1 MADGTEKLSKTVENI
16 IERLGQS
23 RDIVQYFQDIA
34 KLTSLSA
41 VDAKALQDALKG
53 VSKSSK
59 EILTNFEDAS
69 KGVKTTT
76 AAQKDLIKSLKTQQ
90 SIEIEVNKALKSQG
104 FNQNQIQKILQKTG
118 AAREK
123 YLYSAIDALDY
134 DIGAVVAA
142 ADMYD
147 LQSSNVK
154 QSQENLRLAKNYNQ
168 SLGLAGGL
176 IGGIGEGLKKV
187 GFDFGIV
194 NDALTEAK
202 EKMTDVAE
210 EVTDSGDRVASLANK
225 FRILG
230 AGAASLGKNLVR
242 GLVDPLFLTEQLVA
256 GILAVDNQAGNLA
269 KNFGISYR
277 QALGISDSLN
287 DAANASYL
295 LNVTTAGTSEA
306 FIEINNR
313 YGTFA
318 KLNTNNLETFQQ
330 LKEVVGLSAESIGKI
345 SDITVLTGK
354 AAEDVSK
361 EFLGQAKALALQNNL
376 ALNEKEIFDALKDV
390 SAATLLSLKG
400 QPEVLATTVVK
411 AKALGVSLQEV
422 ERIAASLLDFESSIT
437 SELEAELL
445 TGKNLNLERARFF
458 ALSNNIAG
466 VAEEITK
473 QIGNAE
479 NFSRMNVIQQE
490 ALAKSVGM
498 QREELAKALMER
510 KAMASLEGVEGKTA
524 KERFD
529 NLVKEVGLEEA
540 KRRLGDESLSNMYAN
555 QNLQERMAAA
565 MTKVQEVF
573 VSLAEPLMP
582 VLDALAGILDYVGP
596 IVGFLGKA
604 IKLTVEWG
612 KYLIPIYG
620 AYKLIALYQKRG
632 ALQAIAANALN
643 KVGLVTDRQK
653 VFWKSRE
660 VYFGNLKAGA
670 SQKNAILDNASIV
683 NSVRKTAL
691 GKIEI
696 LQENLKNKKKQKG
709 VVIENLSF
717 GAKLRNL
724 AALGREIVMTNLL
737 RLKKAGSMLLDV
749 GKLALQSAIA
759 VAQTPI
765 IGPLLITA
773 AVAGA
778 VALGSSVLKR
788 FKGDDVVS
796 PGYGRRTL
804 LAPEGAI
811 ELNNKDTVI
820 AGTNLG
826 GGGGM
831 SLDISPMVA
840 ELQAI
845 RTVLNQILS
854 KEGMVYI
861 DTTKVGTAFAMGT
874 SKLQ

>member
-1 MADGTEKLSKTVENI
+1 MANNIDKNVEQI
-16 IERLGQS
+16 IERLQES
-23 RDIVQYFQDIA
+23 RNIVEYFQQIA
-34 KLTSLSA
+34 KLTGIGA
-41 VDAKALQDALKG
+41 EDAKALEQALKG
-53 VSKSSK
+53 VSKDTK
-59 EILTNFEDAS
+59 DILNNFEGVR
-69 KGVKTTT
+69 KGTRKT
-76 AAQKDLIKSLKTQQ
+76 ADIQKDLARSLKTERN
-90 SIEIEVNKALKSQG
+90 SRTEINNLLNKAGLSQSKARRFLEDTVKNSG
-104 FNQNQIQKILQKTG
+104 YLLEAKKKLSAADYKILEASVAQ
-118 AAREK
+118 
-123 YLYSAIDALDY
+123 YSISKEN
-134 DIGAVVAA
+134 IET
-142 ADMYD
+142 
-147 LQSSNVK
+147 NT
-154 QSQENLRLAKNYNQ
+154 ENLEIAKNYNKA
-168 SLGLAGGL
+168 LGLSGGL
-176 IGGIGEGLKKV
+176 VGGVADGLKKV
-187 GFDFGIV
+187 GFESSIV
-194 NDALTEAK
+194 NDALEEARDN
-202 EKMTDVAE
+202 MLSVAE
-210 EVTDSGDRVASLANK
+210 EITEGGTKAATLGQK
-225 FRILG
+225 FKVLG
-230 AGAASLGKNLVR
+230 AGASSLGINLAK
-242 GLVDPLFLTEQLVA
+242 GLLDPLVITQQIVA
-256 GILAVDNQAGNLA
+256 GIFEVDNQAGNLA

-295 LNVTTAGTSEA
+295 LNVTTAGVSEA

-318 KLNTNNLETFQQ
+318 KLNTGNLETFQQ

-345 SDITVLTGK
+345 SDITLLTGK

-376 ALNEKEIFDALKDV
+376 ALNEKEIFDSIKDV

-411 AKALGVSLQEV
+411 AKALGVSLGEV
-422 ERIAASLLDFESSIT
+422 EKIAESLLDFESSIT

-479 NFSRMNVIQQE
+479 NFSKMNVIQQE

-510 KAMASLEGVEGKTA
+510 KAMAALEGTEGATA

-529 NLVKEVGLEEA
+529 NLVKEVGMEEA

-565 MTKVQEVF
+565 MSKVQEIF

-582 VLDALAGILDYVGP
+582 VLDALAGILNFIGP
-596 IVGFLGKA
+596 VVGFLGKA
-604 IKLTVEWG
+604 IKFTVEWG
-612 KYLIPIYG
+612 KYLIPVYG

-643 KVGLVTDRQK
+643 KVGLITDRQK
-653 VFWKSRE
+653 AFWKGRE
-660 VYFGNLKAGA
+660 VYFENVKAGLTK
-670 SQKNAILDNASIV
+670 QHLLFDKASIV
-683 NSVRKTAL
+683 NSVRKTLL

-696 LQENLKNKKKQKG
+696 FQEGVKNRLKQIG
-709 VVIENLSF
+709 VFLENSTFLV
-717 GAKLRNL
+717 KLKNL
-724 AALGREIVMTNLL
+724 AALGREIFMTNLL
-737 RLKKAGSMLLDV
+737 RLKKAATMALDV

-759 VAQTPI
+759 VAQTPVV
-765 IGPLLITA
+765 GPLLIGA
-773 AVAGA
+773 AVAA
-778 VALGSSVLKR
+778 AIALGSSLISR

-796 PGYGRRTL
+796 PGYGKRTL

-826 GGGGM
+826 GGGGGM
-831 SLDISPMVA
+831 SLDISPLVA

-845 RTVLNQILS
+845 KAVLSQILN
-854 KEGMVYI
+854 KEGTVII
-861 DTTKVGTAFAMGT
+861 DTTRAGTAFAMGT